1 MALPTVDLT
10 RAPLQVPQRDE
21 LLRPG
26 PYLVGRLAAD
36 GSVRVVVR
44 RGMSWLRACQ
54 LLEGLPDDYVMRIE
68 PDHWKRGSQT

>member
-1 MALPTVDLT
+1 MALPAADLT
-10 RAPLQVPQRDE
+10 RAPLLRVPQRDE

-26 PYLVGRLAAD
+26 PYLVGRKAAD
-36 GSVRVVVR
+36 GSVRVVLR

-68 PDHWKRGSQT
+68 QPNLKPAQP